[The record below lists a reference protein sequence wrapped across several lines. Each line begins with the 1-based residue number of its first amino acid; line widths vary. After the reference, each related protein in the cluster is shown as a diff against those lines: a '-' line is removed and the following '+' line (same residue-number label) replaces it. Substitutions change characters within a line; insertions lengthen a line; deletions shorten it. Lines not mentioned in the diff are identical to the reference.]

1 LSDYKTLLEKGNL
14 SISTA
19 LTALKLFLIHW
30 ISACIKSRVASTKV
44 LRVNDTLLGE
54 FSTTRPKMPS
64 FYLGTLSLRRV
75 IFLVSSSVML
85 LSPTRGQNIPEI
97 SAHYGSMPSPF
108 TLDVNPSFIATTEL
122 KVSLAR
128 IANDIGVPNLVD
140 GPSTET
146 AISTKSFWLKDYNWK
161 SVQEELN
168 QKYEAPHSIMVKDF
182 LMAL

>member
-1 LSDYKTLLEKGNL
+1 ML
-14 SISTA
+14 
-19 LTALKLFLIHW
+19 
-30 ISACIKSRVASTKV
+30 
-44 LRVNDTLLGE
+44 
-54 FSTTRPKMPS
+54 S

-75 IFLVSSSVML
+75 IFLVSSSALL
-85 LSPTRGQNIPEI
+85 LSPTHGQNIPEI
-97 SAHYGSMPSPF
+97 KAHYGSTPAPF
-108 TLDVNPSFIATTEL
+108 TLDVNPSFIVTTEL

-146 AISTKSFWLKDYNWK
+146 AISTKSFWLKNYNWK

-168 QKYEAPHSIMVKDF
+168 QKYDAPHSIMVKDF